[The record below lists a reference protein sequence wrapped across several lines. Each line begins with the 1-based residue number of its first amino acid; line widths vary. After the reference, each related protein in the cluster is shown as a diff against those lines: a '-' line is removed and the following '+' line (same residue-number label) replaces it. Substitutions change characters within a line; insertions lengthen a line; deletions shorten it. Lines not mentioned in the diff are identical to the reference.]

1 MRPVQGALQTIIP
14 KTGATAGL
22 NARRGGF
29 QLSSLVGMLK
39 GNNQGKLLAQL
50 ANILM
55 LNSASSIGSPSA
67 TPPAPTQNIIPAQA
81 RPSLQHV
88 AQKPR
93 TLEDVVYSPFASQK
107 TKTNASQKPDPPEPV
122 SRQEIDALIKKAANK
137 HGLDPNLVKA
147 VVATESDFNPAC
159 VSSAGAQGL
168 MQLMPETAKDLGV
181 ENPFDPAQNIEGG
194 ARYLSWMLKR
204 FDGNLN
210 KALSAYNWGP
220 SNVEAGGK
228 LPLET
233 KNYLKKVNGMQRL
246 YAMGFSAKA

>member
-1 MRPVQGALQTIIP
+1 M
-14 KTGATAGL
+14 
-22 NARRGGF
+22 
-29 QLSSLVGMLK
+29 
-39 GNNQGKLLAQL
+39 
-50 ANILM
+50 
-55 LNSASSIGSPSA
+55 
-67 TPPAPTQNIIPAQA
+67 
-81 RPSLQHV
+81 
-88 AQKPR
+88 
-93 TLEDVVYSPFASQK
+93 
-107 TKTNASQKPDPPEPV
+107 
-122 SRQEIDALIKKAANK
+122 DALIKKAANK